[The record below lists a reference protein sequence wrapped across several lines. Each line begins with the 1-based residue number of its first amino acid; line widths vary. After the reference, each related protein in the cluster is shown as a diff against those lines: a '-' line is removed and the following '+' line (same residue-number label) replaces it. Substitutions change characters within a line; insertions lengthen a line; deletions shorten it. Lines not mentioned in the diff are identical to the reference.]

1 MQAFWGV
8 FGLFFQGPPPPCSS
22 LAHLRAL
29 SLPHPSRARARALSP
44 SRFRPLPLS
53 PPRALSRL
61 DMHSDLSEVLRT
73 NVLTGAQVKSYMVML
88 LRGVAYCHD
97 MNIMHRV
104 SE

>member
-1 MQAFWGV
+1 
-8 FGLFFQGPPPPCSS
+8 
-22 LAHLRAL
+22 
-29 SLPHPSRARARALSP
+29 
-44 SRFRPLPLS
+44 
-53 PPRALSRL
+53 
-61 DMHSDLSEVLRT
+61 MHSDLSEVLRT